1 MPLGKDVKLTPAGI
15 GTIVCSN
22 VSTHYVPGTVLHTL
36 ETVHLTESSQQLYEV
51 GIIIPISLKRDRL
64 KEIK

>member
-1 MPLGKDVKLTPAGI
+1 MLLGKDVKLTPAGI

-36 ETVHLTESSQQLYEV
+36 ETVHLTESSQLYEV
-51 GIIIPISLKRDRL
+51 GIIIPISLRRDRL